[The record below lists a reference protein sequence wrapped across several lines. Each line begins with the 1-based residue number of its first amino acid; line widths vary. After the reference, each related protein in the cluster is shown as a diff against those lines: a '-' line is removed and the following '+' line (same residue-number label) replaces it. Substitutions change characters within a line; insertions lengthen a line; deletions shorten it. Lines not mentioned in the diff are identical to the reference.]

1 MKYDTI
7 GVTRNELMEYA
18 ISILDGKIIDLDCKD
33 RKGWI
38 FYHNRFKEFLNTGIP
53 QFSIFT
59 KGNSK
64 LPFYSYSTL
73 PAINCPGAGECLT
86 FCYSFKAWRY
96 PAAFFRQLQ
105 NTILERYSK
114 DHILQS
120 ALKLK
125 HGSTIRLYV
134 DGDINTHNIEFWK
147 EVFNT
152 HAPDLKVYG
161 YSKSLQLI
169 IDHAENWPKNWL
181 LNLSS
186 GHNANNKTEYEYS
199 QLPFVRGS
207 FRAIH
212 ADGKTSIDRNKNAA
226 KLYREITGDKRVF
239 ACPSKC
245 GNCMHNGMHACGN
258 TAMSGVTVVI
268 ATH

>member
-1 MKYDTI
+1 MINKQYCLD
-7 GVTRNELMEYA
+7 YA
-18 ISILDGKIIDLDCKD
+18 ESILSGNLIPFDHMGK
-33 RKGWI
+33 KGWKKYSEW
-38 FYHNRFKEFLNTGIP
+38 FNEFLDTGIP
-53 QFSIFT
+53 KFTIFT

-64 LPFYSYSTL
+64 LPFYSFSTL

-96 PAAFFRQLQ
+96 PAAYFRQLQ
-105 NTILERYSK
+105 NTILERYAS

-120 ALKLK
+120 VLKLK

-134 DGDINTHNIEFWK
+134 DGDINPHNVEFWK
-147 EVFNT
+147 DTFNN
-152 HAPDLKVYG
+152 HAPDLNVYG
-161 YSKSLQLI
+161 YSKSLALI
-169 IDHAENWPKNWL
+169 VEHAENWPKNWL

-186 GHNANNKTEYEYS
+186 GHNATPQIEREYS

-212 ADGKTSIDRNKNAA
+212 ATGKNAIERNKNAA
-226 KLYREITGDKRVF
+226 KLYREKTGEKRVF

-245 GNCMHNGMHACGN
+245 GNCMANGKHACGN
-258 TAMSGVTVVI
+258 TDMET
-268 ATH
+268 